1 MSVVS
6 STRPSAAAE
15 AARSGRKP
23 KGEGHS
29 RRAEMLAAAER
40 IFVEHGY
47 EGATI
52 RKIADEVGLSSTALY
67 MHFADKGEILHEICR
82 ETFERLI
89 AGNRRVMDEAG
100 AADERLERILQ
111 AYIDFGFENPN
122 AYRLVYLTRPVEA
135 RDGAQSA
142 AQQLGGELFASFQ
155 AVIDQI
161 GAEGRLINGDARLTA
176 QLFWSGI
183 HGVVSLVITK
193 PYFDW
198 AARDL
203 LARGM
208 SDALIRGLVRPA

>member
-6 STRPSAAAE
+6 SPRASSATE
-15 AARSGRKP
+15 AGRSGRKP

-100 AADERLERILQ
+100 TADERLTRILQ

-122 AYRLVYLTRPVEA
+122 AYRLVYLTRPIEA

>member
-15 AARSGRKP
+15 ASRSGRKP

-82 ETFERLI
+82 ETFQRLRD
-89 AGNRRVMDEAG
+89 GNRGIMKEPG
-100 AADERLERILQ
+100 TADERLKRILQ

-135 RDGAQSA
+135 RDGAQTA
-142 AQQLGGELFASFQ
+142 AQKLGADLFASFQ
-155 AVIDQI
+155 AVIDEI
-161 GAEGRLINGDARLTA
+161 GAEGRLINGDARLSA

-193 PYFDW
+193 PYFEW
-198 AARDL
+198 ADPA
-203 LARGM
+203 
-208 SDALIRGLVRPA
+208 ALGRSMGEALMQGLVRPA

>member
-100 AADERLERILQ
+100 TADERLTRILQ

-122 AYRLVYLTRPVEA
+122 AYRLVYLTRPIEA

-208 SDALIRGLVRPA
+208 GDALIRGLVRPA

>member
-15 AARSGRKP
+15 PGRSGRKP

-89 AGNRRVMDEAG
+89 AGNRRVMDETG
-100 AADERLERILQ
+100 TADERLERILQ

-198 AARDL
+198 AARDVL
-203 LARGM
+203 GRSM
-208 SDALIRGLVRPA
+208 SEALIRGLVRPA

>member
-100 AADERLERILQ
+100 TADERLTRILQ

-122 AYRLVYLTRPVEA
+122 AYRLVYLTRPIEA

-161 GAEGRLINGDARLTA
+161 GAEGRLVNGDARLTA

>member
-6 STRPSAAAE
+6 STRASSGAE
-15 AARSGRKP
+15 ASRPGRKP

-89 AGNRRVMDEAG
+89 AANRRVMDEPG
-100 AADERLERILQ
+100 TADQRLERILQ

-122 AYRLVYLTRPVEA
+122 AYRLVYLTRPIEA

-161 GAEGRLINGDARLTA
+161 GAEGRLINGDARMTA

-198 AARDL
+198 AE
-203 LARGM
+203 RGALGRNM
-208 SDALIRGLVRPA
+208 GEALIRGLVRPA

>member
-6 STRPSAAAE
+6 STRASSGAE
-15 AARSGRKP
+15 ASRAGRKP

-89 AGNRRVMDEAG
+89 AANRGVMDEPG
-100 AADERLERILQ
+100 TADQRLERILQ

-122 AYRLVYLTRPVEA
+122 AYRLVYLTRPIEA

-161 GAEGRLINGDARLTA
+161 GAEGRLINGDARMTA

-198 AARDL
+198 AEHSALGRSM
-203 LARGM
+203 GE
-208 SDALIRGLVRPA
+208 ALIRGLVRPA

>member
-6 STRPSAAAE
+6 STRPTAAAE

-100 AADERLERILQ
+100 TADERLTRILQ

-122 AYRLVYLTRPVEA
+122 AYRLVYLTRPIEA